1 MYQENDKKQQITG
14 SVKKADLNITLFKLK
29 TKNQALN
36 EKRISTFRHLRN
48 IVKEVQSRGTEFA
61 FTKQEKQYFIY

>member
-1 MYQENDKKQQITG
+1 MYQENDKKQYITG

-36 EKRISTFRHLRN
+36 QGLMKRGFRHFDINATL
-48 IVKEVQSRGTEFA
+48 
-61 FTKQEKQYFIY
+61 

>member
-36 EKRISTFRHLRN
+36 
-48 IVKEVQSRGTEFA
+48 
-61 FTKQEKQYFIY
+61 